1 MKKIETTEDLVQW
14 ASQVNHADTKTLCD
28 LQDVFCRSTEGELK
42 ALFLQSAEGDKE
54 LLVFAIGK
62 AMGSATLLQFI
73 KVVARAKAERVLME
87 EGKELEDGFSK
98 LAQDRHDFE
107 QEIRNL
113 RDRNRDFGQ
122 QVEDLRAMVKRERET
137 ISRQSA
143 LIIDLQAQLADAG
156 IEIEKLSAFE
166 AHIKA
171 LLTATV

>member
-1 MKKIETTEDLVQW
+1 
-14 ASQVNHADTKTLCD
+14 
-28 LQDVFCRSTEGELK
+28 
-42 ALFLQSAEGDKE
+42 
-54 LLVFAIGK
+54 
-62 AMGSATLLQFI
+62 MGSATLLQFI